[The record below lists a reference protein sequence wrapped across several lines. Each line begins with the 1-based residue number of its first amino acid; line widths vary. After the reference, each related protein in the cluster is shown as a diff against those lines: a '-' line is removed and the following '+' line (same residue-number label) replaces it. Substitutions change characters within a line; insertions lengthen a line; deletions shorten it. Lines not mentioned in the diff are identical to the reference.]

1 MEDQVS
7 HLKSLGIKAE
17 TVNSKLAAIE
27 RKQLYGE
34 IQKLK
39 PSIKLLYITPELA
52 ATPGFQKVLR
62 SLYNRNLLSF
72 FAVDEAH
79 CVSQWG
85 HDFRPDYL
93 KLGSLRTQFSHVPW
107 VALTATA
114 TPNVQGDIIKSLNLC
129 KPTVF
134 KVPCHRPNL
143 YYDVCF
149 KELLDDPYADLKNFA
164 DSALSKQDSSDGEK
178 GSGIIYCRTRDGC
191 EEVASRLIRKGLSAK
206 AYHAGLKA
214 AKRDEIQQEWMD
226 GKVQVI
232 VATISFGMGVD
243 KASVRFVVHWTL
255 PQSMEGYYQE
265 SGRAGRDGKSS
276 SCRLYYS
283 RVERDQAFFL
293 LKKGIMEKKKT
304 VDSGRKNE
312 AVQASYEAMVK
323 YCEEPCCRHAV
334 IASYFGD
341 SSPKCS
347 QGCDY
352 CRDPDAVDELVE
364 HWRRGAMAG
373 AYRSVSAGRT
383 YIACDTSSGDD
394 TELYEGGKFAYRREL
409 IYKDDKDD
417 DASSEET
424 AEEDVAFR
432 RKLIEEEFK
441 KRRKGKQRS
450 VFYPASQFLPG
461 PNCRLKQ
468 ATNHSHVPKLTIKVR
483 EHCFGLLEE
492 AMKSNIKQCA
502 KVEETDRLLFCME
515 SSSVDIE
522 NNIFTSSKSDIGY
535 KNAMLKKVGEVKSCT
550 ASGDIFACGLSSE
563 TTDKALT
570 SSSSTT
576 TKNDIKKEMDETA
589 RKDCSPFVTA
599 LQLMRSSCETVE
611 KPCVKNEPA
620 KVVPSRVIPT
630 IKYFFEQEGKKNDA
644 AQDSGEERGTKFS
657 FNGVKRALSEDSS
670 PAENEQT
677 PVNKKTKL
685 KDDQPPSG
693 AKMQAEC
700 HLKDMKTNKKDE
712 KSAKVTQSFWR
723 LEGELFDSKKKVN
736 KTQESSNRKD
746 EVSGR
751 RKESKRHEM
760 VSKAAEGF
768 WWLENEGKSNSG
780 NGNKQPNTRKTS
792 DSFSKKTGELKPLK
806 HVNKTQN
813 SGSPFQLKN
822 NVPVD
827 QKWGSHSFKEGDH
840 LKQSLSSDISTH
852 FGREGKRER
861 RKSIEMLSNSHHGN
875 VSPGDHAGV
884 KDVANVVVKYL
895 SPHLKE
901 GAIVSKALFKFLAR
915 CITHRIVES
924 DQSASSSSRKQEV
937 KETVKRL
944 FEVCKKFENESD
956 WDRYIRF
963 LDASKAK

>member
-1 MEDQVS
+1 MGSQALIAALRDVFKHSEFKSVLQKEAIECINGGQKDVFVSMPTGSGKSLCYQLPAVIAPGITIVFSPLIALIQDQVS

-52 ATPGFQKVLR
+52 ATPGFQKVL
-62 SLYNRNLLSF
+62 S
-72 FAVDEAH
+72 
-79 CVSQWG
+79 
-85 HDFRPDYL
+85 
-93 KLGSLRTQFSHVPW
+93 
-107 VALTATA
+107 
-114 TPNVQGDIIKSLNLC
+114 
-129 KPTVF
+129 
-134 KVPCHRPNL
+134 
-143 YYDVCF
+143 F

>member
-1 MEDQVS
+1 
-7 HLKSLGIKAE
+7 
-17 TVNSKLAAIE
+17 
-27 RKQLYGE
+27 
-34 IQKLK
+34 
-39 PSIKLLYITPELA
+39 
-52 ATPGFQKVLR
+52 
-62 SLYNRNLLSF
+62 
-72 FAVDEAH
+72 
-79 CVSQWG
+79 
-85 HDFRPDYL
+85 
-93 KLGSLRTQFSHVPW
+93 
-107 VALTATA
+107 
-114 TPNVQGDIIKSLNLC
+114 
-129 KPTVF
+129 
-134 KVPCHRPNL
+134 
-143 YYDVCF
+143 
-149 KELLDDPYADLKNFA
+149 
-164 DSALSKQDSSDGEK
+164 
-178 GSGIIYCRTRDGC
+178 
-191 EEVASRLIRKGLSAK
+191 
-206 AYHAGLKA
+206 
-214 AKRDEIQQEWMD
+214 MD

-441 KRRKGKQRS
+441 KRRKGKQRC
-450 VFYPASQFLPG
+450 VFLPASQFLPG

-468 ATNHSHVPKLTIKVR
+468 ATNHSHVPKLTVKVR

-792 DSFSKKTGELKPLK
+792 DSSSKKTGELKPLK

>member
-1 MEDQVS
+1 MY
-7 HLKSLGIKAE
+7 
-17 TVNSKLAAIE
+17 
-27 RKQLYGE
+27 LYLF
-34 IQKLK
+34 IQ
-39 PSIKLLYITPELA
+39 
-52 ATPGFQKVLR
+52 
-62 SLYNRNLLSF
+62 
-72 FAVDEAH
+72 
-79 CVSQWG
+79 
-85 HDFRPDYL
+85 
-93 KLGSLRTQFSHVPW
+93 
-107 VALTATA
+107 
-114 TPNVQGDIIKSLNLC
+114 
-129 KPTVF
+129 
-134 KVPCHRPNL
+134 
-143 YYDVCF
+143 
-149 KELLDDPYADLKNFA
+149 
-164 DSALSKQDSSDGEK
+164 
-178 GSGIIYCRTRDGC
+178 
-191 EEVASRLIRKGLSAK
+191 
-206 AYHAGLKA
+206 
-214 AKRDEIQQEWMD
+214 
-226 GKVQVI
+226 
-232 VATISFGMGVD
+232 
-243 KASVRFVVHWTL
+243 
-255 PQSMEGYYQE
+255 
-265 SGRAGRDGKSS
+265 
-276 SCRLYYS
+276 
-283 RVERDQAFFL
+283 
-293 LKKGIMEKKKT
+293 KT

-323 YCEEPCCRHAV
+323 YCEEPRCRHAG

-347 QGCDY
+347 QSCDY

-364 HWRRGAMAG
+364 HWRRGATAG

-383 YIACDTSSGDD
+383 YIAYDTSSGDD

-424 AEEDVAFR
+424 AEEDEAFR

-563 TTDKALT
+563 TMDKALT
-570 SSSSTT
+570 TSSSTT
-576 TKNDIKKEMDETA
+576 ATNDFKKEMGETA
-589 RKDCSPFVTA
+589 RQDCPPFVTA
-599 LQLMRSSCETVE
+599 LQLMSSSCEIVE

-630 IKYFFEQEGKKNDA
+630 IKYFFEQDGKKNDA
-644 AQDSGEERGTKFS
+644 AQDSGEDCDTKFS

-677 PVNKKTKL
+677 PVSKKTKL

-700 HLKDMKTNKKDE
+700 HLKDRKTNKKDE

-723 LEGELFDSKKKVN
+723 LEGELFDSKKKFN

-751 RKESKRHEM
+751 RKESKRDEM

-768 WWLENEGKSNSG
+768 WWLENEGKRNSG

-792 DSFSKKTGELKPLK
+792 DSSSKKTGELKPLK

-840 LKQSLSSDISTH
+840 LKQSLSSDISTR

-861 RKSIEMLSNSHHGN
+861 RKSIEVSPNSHHGN
-875 VSPGDHAGV
+875 VSSGDHAGV

-924 DQSASSSSRKQEV
+924 DQSTSSSSRKQEV

-963 LDASKAK
+963 LDANKAK